1 MTFAT
6 CSLRPNRK
14 VYDEEQATLDRLPR
28 PPRLLH
34 PHFRLPKQRQVHL
47 ARLEEED
54 LGVRGGGDRVQ
65 FSFGRYRKPVFRK

>member
-34 PHFRLPKQRQVHL
+34 PHFRLPKQRQAHL
-47 ARLEEED
+47 AHLGEED
-54 LGVRGGGDRVQ
+54 LGVRGGDRVQ
-65 FSFGRYRKPVFRK
+65 FSFGRHR